1 MCASCHNTIDPVGFS
16 LENYDAVGQW
26 REREV
31 DGAPLDASG
40 AIPGGGEFHGI
51 DGLEN
56 ALLARPE
63 LFVTT
68 LTENLMTFALGRGV
82 EYYDAPA
89 VRKIVKDSEKDDY
102 RFSSLILGIV
112 KSVPFQMRRAEINE
126 ALVADR
132 IPVSTK

>member
-1 MCASCHNTIDPVGFS
+1 MAGLRSGRATRRCVGSCARRS
-16 LENYDAVGQW
+16 
-26 REREV
+26 
-31 DGAPLDASG
+31 
-40 AIPGGGEFHGI
+40 GEFNGI

-89 VRKIVKDSEKDDY
+89 VRKIVRDAEKDGY

-112 KSVPFQMRRAEINE
+112 KSVPFQMRSAEIRKRPQPGTLQKPNE
-126 ALVADR
+126 
-132 IPVSTK
+132 